1 MAADDGA
8 CTMPFRHDLAVLI
21 LEGDADLQR
30 NISEVLQGQYPN
42 LVTVPDQEAATE
54 VMRAREIDLLVADVS
69 DGASGGISMLRRMA
83 AAQGRQ
89 MAVAIAETGDKTN
102 ALEAIK
108 LGAYQCLSRPL
119 DSRSLLAAIDGAADE
134 VLKRAASLQTR
145 RRLSFAHPGKRLI
158 GNGPAMREVFQRI
171 QLVRNV
177 NTNVV
182 IRGETGSGKE
192 LVALAI
198 HRNGP
203 RARGPFVKLNCGA
216 IPKDLLE
223 SELFGH
229 EKGSF
234 TGALSQHVGTFEAAD
249 GGTILLDEI
258 GDMPLDLQVKLLS
271 VLQDRELQRVGG
283 HERIPVD
290 VRVVAATHQDLE
302 EAIGARRFRADL
314 YYRLHVVRID
324 IPPLR
329 ERKEDIP
336 LLVQYLP
343 GPLPH
348 RHRAPRRG
356 RGRGRDGA
364 ADVLRLPGQ
373 RAGAGELHRGGR
385 RALRGVRHRPAR
397 PAGGRAAALR
407 AAPSGRRGRHGRHAA
422 GGGRAPLHHR
432 DAQAHRGQQ
441 APGGRPAGHQREVG
455 LQQAGPLQH
464 PLRRRQR
471 RSGGQPARPR
481 RLTRPAAPRRPA
493 YR

>member
-234 TGALSQHVGTFEAAD
+234 TGALNQHVGTFEAAD

-336 LLVQYLP
+336 LLVQYFLDRYRTATGRPVEGVDADAMELLMSYDYP
-343 GPLPH
+343 GNVRELENFIEAAVVLCEESVI
-348 RHRAPRRG
+348 APRDLPAAVQRPSE
-356 RGRGRDGA
+356 RPPRDGVVVTA
-364 ADVLRLPGQ
+364 GMPLEEVERLCIIETLKHTEGNK
-373 RAGAGELHRGGR
+373 R
-385 RALRGVRHRPAR
+385 
-397 PAGGRAAALR
+397 RAAALLGISEKSVYNKLGR
-407 AAPSGRRGRHGRHAA
+407 YNIPS
-422 GGGRAPLHHR
+422 
-432 DAQAHRGQQ
+432 D
-441 APGGRPAGHQREVG
+441 VG
-455 LQQAGPLQH
+455 SDEAEDSPPDLVA
-464 PLRRRQR
+464 
-471 RSGGQPARPR
+471 
-481 RLTRPAAPRRPA
+481 
-493 YR
+493 